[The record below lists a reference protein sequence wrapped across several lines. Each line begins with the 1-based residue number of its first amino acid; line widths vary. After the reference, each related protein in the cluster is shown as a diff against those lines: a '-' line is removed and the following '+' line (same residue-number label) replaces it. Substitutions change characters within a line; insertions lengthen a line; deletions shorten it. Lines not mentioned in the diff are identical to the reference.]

1 MVLIFG
7 VTFLILWQIDA
18 FMRPMM
24 TEQRQTILI
33 GNEHFPLDNSERE
46 RLRMAL
52 KKCPNLGKTSQKRR
66 INGKMESCLCIYL
79 SSFPSEVKRNFEEGE
94 NQKLRL
100 TTNSMISSKINRLLK
115 SYLKL
120 PSIRV

>member
-52 KKCPNLGKTSQKRR
+52 KKCPWGRPTKREES
-66 INGKMESCLCIYL
+66 MEKWRVAFAFISHL
-79 SSFPSEVKRNFEEGE
+79 S
-94 NQKLRL
+94 RL
-100 TTNSMISSKINRLLK
+100 K
-115 SYLKL
+115 
-120 PSIRV
+120 